1 VSLPIV
7 ACNVRAIRGG
17 AKVNS
22 IYAAVALG
30 LGVVFLLLLVVV
42 FRMKGAA
49 RGSVN
54 LSNTSIE
61 MQAFVKTLVDSLTEV
76 QRKLDESRLEA
87 TKHQSSLLG
96 EMGKIMLVNG
106 KLERQNEDL
115 KDNTTKISSA
125 LTNATMTADWGE
137 LQLER
142 TVELA
147 KLTEHVSWVSKEKV
161 RAEHRNVYPD
171 LIVRLPNSR
180 NVVIDA
186 KAPKI
191 DIHSSQSGG
200 GGLAKALR
208 DHIVDL
214 AGRDYSTWVSDAVD
228 FVVLFVPTEGILAN
242 ALKEDPTLAEDAI
255 NLRVLLASP
264 MTLLALLRAVQFGW
278 KQLEQTRNAAEIVN
292 ASKDLV
298 NSLVGLAERFNVVAN
313 GLRTAVRNY
322 NDAASYLENTVNSC
336 ARDIREMGVTSNE
349 VVDAAVVPETIVR
362 DVNWK

>member
-1 VSLPIV
+1 MN
-7 ACNVRAIRGG
+7 NV
-17 AKVNS
+17 
-22 IYAAVALG
+22 YAAVALG
-30 LGVVFLLLLVVV
+30 LGITTLSLSVVV
-42 FRMKGAA
+42 FRLWAAGKGTAI
-49 RGSVN
+49 
-54 LSNTSIE
+54 TSSTPLE
-61 MQAFVKTLVDSLTEV
+61 LQAFVKPLVDSLTEV
-76 QRKLDESRLEA
+76 QRKLDESRLDA

-115 KDNTTKISSA
+115 KENTTKISAA
-125 LTNATMTADWGE
+125 LTNATVTADWGE

-147 KLTEHVSWVSKEKV
+147 KLTEHVSWVSKEMVK
-161 RAEHRNVYPD
+161 AEHRNIYPD

-200 GGLAKALR
+200 EGLAKALR
-208 DHIVDL
+208 DHVDDL
-214 AGRDYSTWVSDAVD
+214 SGRDYSTWVSDAVD

-242 ALKEDPTLAEDAI
+242 ALKEDPTLAEYAI

-298 NSLVGLAERFNVVAN
+298 NSLVGLVERFNKVAS
-313 GLRTAVRNY
+313 GLRTAVNNY
-322 NDAASYLENTVNSC
+322 NDAASYLENTVNSR

-349 VVDAAVVPETIVR
+349 VLEATAAPTTIVR

>member
-1 VSLPIV
+1 VN
-7 ACNVRAIRGG
+7 NV
-17 AKVNS
+17 
-22 IYAAVALG
+22 YAAVALA
-30 LGVVFLLLLVVV
+30 LGVTTLFLSVVV
-42 FRMKGAA
+42 FRLWAAGKGTAI
-49 RGSVN
+49 
-54 LSNTSIE
+54 TSSTPLE
-61 MQAFVKTLVDSLTEV
+61 LQAFVKPLVDSLTEV
-76 QRKLDESRLEA
+76 QRKLDESRLDA

-115 KDNTTKISSA
+115 KENTTKISAA

-147 KLTEHVSWVSKEKV
+147 KLTEHVSWVSKEMVK
-161 RAEHRNVYPD
+161 AEHRNIYPD

-180 NVVIDA
+180 NVVVDA

-191 DIHSSQSGG
+191 DIHASQSDSE
-200 GGLAKALR
+200 GLADALR
-208 DHIVDL
+208 AHIIDL
-214 AGRDYSTWVSDAVD
+214 SGRDYSTWVSDAVD

-242 ALKEDPTLAEDAI
+242 ALKQDPTLAEDAI

-278 KQLEQTRNAAEIVN
+278 KQLEQTRNASEIVE
-292 ASKDLV
+292 ASKNLV

-313 GLRTAVRNY
+313 GLRTAVKNY
-322 NDAASYLENTVNSC
+322 NDAASYLENTVNSR
-336 ARDIREMGVTSNE
+336 ARDIREMGVTSVE
-349 VVDAAVVPETIVR
+349 VIDAVVAPETIVR

>member
-1 VSLPIV
+1 M
-7 ACNVRAIRGG
+7 N
-17 AKVNS
+17 N
-22 IYAAVALG
+22 IYAIAAFG
-30 LGVVFLLLLVVV
+30 LGVAVVILLVAV
-42 FRMKGAA
+42 FRMQRAGKG
-49 RGSVN
+49 SFNV
-54 LSNTSIE
+54 SNNPVE
-61 MQAFVKTLVDSLTEV
+61 LQAFVKPLVDALAEV
-76 QRKLDESRLEA
+76 QRKLDDSRLDA

-115 KDNTTKISSA
+115 KENTTKISAA
-125 LTNATMTADWGE
+125 LTNATVTADWGE

-147 KLTEHVSWVSKEKV
+147 KLTEHVSWVSKEMVK
-161 RAEHRNVYPD
+161 AEHRNIYPD

-191 DIHSSQSGG
+191 DIHASQLGSE
-200 GGLAKALR
+200 GLADALR
-208 DHIVDL
+208 THIVDL
-214 AGRDYSTWVSDAVD
+214 SSRDYSTWVSDAVD

-242 ALKEDPTLAEDAI
+242 ALKQDPTLAEDAI

-278 KQLEQTRNAAEIVN
+278 KQLEQTRNASEIVE

-313 GLRTAVRNY
+313 GLRTAVKNY
-322 NDAASYLENTVNSC
+322 NDAASYLENTVNSR
-336 ARDIREMGVTSNE
+336 ARDIREMGVTSVE
-349 VVDAAVVPETIVR
+349 VVDAVVAPETIVR